1 MPINS
6 IVKRYKPGR
15 GMEQI
20 GRIHKGA
27 ERTAEDIAKKRPG
40 KDLDHFRVT
49 FSDSYSTE
57 VREALEQVWEYMH
70 GVNPSTLRG
79 GRLIGESVDDA
90 FSAWYEEWGKS
101 GLFTRCNGE
110 ERVAWFDKSQ
120 GRVIFDRPQPC
131 AMEHKTHPCQ
141 CKQVGRI
148 NIWFPEFTARTGI
161 YGYFTLITHSIREIS
176 NTTALLMDVFA
187 TSGTLSGMPVLIY
200 RAPDSWEIP
209 EVDRQTKKPT
219 GNRTTITKSLVFIR
233 PDEEYI
239 KSVAQ
244 NALTGGGTAP
254 ALPEPPKALPAPDG
268 DGWTEAEARRWA
280 ETIRKDVALNDREIL
295 EALGVSKLSE
305 WRGDAVSASQRV
317 SMWIDAQF

>member
-27 ERTAEDIAKKRPG
+27 ERTKEDIEKKRPG

-49 FSDSYSTE
+49 FNEAYSVE
-57 VREALEQVWEYMH
+57 HREALEQVWEYLH
-70 GVNPSTLRG
+70 GKNPSTLRG
-79 GRLIGESVDDA
+79 GRLIGDGVDDA

-101 GLFTRCNGE
+101 GLFTRCNGD
-110 ERVAWFDKSQ
+110 ERVTWFDKSK
-120 GRVIFDRPQPC
+120 GSLVHDHPQPC
-131 AMEHKTHPCQ
+131 LMDAPHPCQ

-161 YGYFTLITHSIREIS
+161 YGYFTLITHSIREIG
-176 NTTALLMDVFA
+176 NTTALLMDVHTTA
-187 TSGTLSGMPVLIY
+187 GTLSGMPILVY

-209 EVDRQTKKPT
+209 ELDRQTKKPT

-233 PDEEYI
+233 PDEDYI
-239 KSVAQ
+239 KGVAQ
-244 NALTGGGTAP
+244 AALASGSAP
-254 ALPEPPKALPAPDG
+254 ALPEPPKALPAPEG
-268 DGWTEAEARRWA
+268 DGWTEAEAKRWV
-280 ETIRKDVALNDREIL
+280 EIIRKDVALNDREIL

-305 WRGDAVSASQRV
+305 WRGDAVSASQRI
-317 SMWIDAQF
+317 SAWIDAQF